1 MEAKLM
7 TESTVERLAK
17 THPDLEIWWDSS
29 PLVYNQ
35 WVRKMVGAAEPSRK
49 PVLEEQLA
57 RLYNT
62 KAPEKS
68 VSRGCT
74 TNPPLSWQAV
84 QADPEFWQGWI
95 DEKIS
100 TNPDASLEALTWL
113 TYKEVVKRG
122 AEMYMPIF
130 KASKGRFGWIS
141 GQLDPRLIT
150 ETERMVHDAEELSAL
165 SPNVMIKVPASMQGI
180 EVVKI
185 LTSKAIATNT
195 TVCFTL
201 PQIMASANAAMEGI
215 KIAERN
221 KVDLSRWRAVITM
234 MIGRLTEQKTLDIQ
248 AERRNI
254 QLSWQ
259 DKHWFGI
266 AVFRRAYHLLA
277 KGGYA
282 SKMLACSMRVGP
294 LVAGKM
300 RFWDVEKLAG
310 GDIVYTCPPYVLEPL
325 FEIGDEL
332 NFHPEI
338 EEDAPAMVMDKLLK
352 IPYCIQAYDPNG
364 MALEQFND
372 HPSTISTVEAF
383 SKGFTGLEGFIR
395 DRMKINP
402 ESSRVYAN

>member
-1 MEAKLM
+1 MI
-7 TESTVERLAK
+7 ESAVERLTK

-35 WVRKMVGAAEPSRK
+35 WVRKMVNTTDSLHK
-49 PVLEEQLA
+49 SILEEQLA
-57 RLYNT
+57 RLYNIE
-62 KAPEKS
+62 APGQS
-68 VSRGCT
+68 IFRGCT

-84 QADPEFWQGWI
+84 QSDIEFWSGWI
-95 DEKIS
+95 DNLIQ
-100 TNPDASLEALTWL
+100 TNPDLALKELTWL

-122 AEMYMPIF
+122 GEMYMPIF
-130 KASKGRFGWIS
+130 KASMGRFGWIS
-141 GQLDPRLIT
+141 GQLDPRLFT
-150 ETERMVHDAEELSAL
+150 ETEQMVHDAEELSAL

-185 LTSKAIATNT
+185 LTSKGISTNT

-201 PQIMASANAAMEGI
+201 PQILASANAAMGGI
-215 KIAERN
+215 KIAEQN
-221 KVDLSRWRAVITM
+221 KVDLSKWRAVITM
-234 MIGRLTEQKTLDIQ
+234 MIGRLTEQKALEVQ

-254 QLSWQ
+254 QLSWL

-266 AVFRRAYHLLA
+266 AVFRRAYRILTE
-277 KGGYA
+277 GGYA

-325 FEIGDEL
+325 FELVADL
-332 NFHPEI
+332 NFRPEI
-338 EEDAPAMVMDKLLK
+338 DEAVPDQIMDKLLK
-352 IPYCIQAYDPNG
+352 IPFCIQAYDPNG
-364 MALEQFND
+364 LDLEQFND
-372 HPSTISTVEAF
+372 HPSTISTVETF

-395 DRMKINP
+395 DRMAERHYK
-402 ESSRVYAN
+402 E